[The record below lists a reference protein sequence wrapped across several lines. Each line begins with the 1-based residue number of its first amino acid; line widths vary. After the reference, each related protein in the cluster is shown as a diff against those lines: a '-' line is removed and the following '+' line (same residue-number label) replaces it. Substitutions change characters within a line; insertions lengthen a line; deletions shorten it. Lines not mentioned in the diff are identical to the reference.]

1 MKIRLFYFILAI
13 TSSMLIKSC
22 SPGSDSFIKPREM
35 NMKADWV
42 KAHLLDSNGLIPFS
56 FLYDGKLSSELLKHW
71 QKNIRT
77 SNLDSNR
84 TQYDITWTEFNSGL
98 EVKCVAVE
106 YSDFPAVEW
115 TLFFK
120 NKGDNNTKVLKEI
133 QGLDSKF
140 CSEKRGEYILHH
152 SRGDVNRK
160 ESYAPLA
167 DTLRTGNSLR
177 FSPPGGRPTSHAFPY
192 FNLQT
197 PDGGVFVAIGWPG
210 QWAAE
215 FTKDKNS
222 GIHITAGQELT
233 NMYLNPGE
241 TVRTPLI
248 VQLFWSGT
256 DVLHSHNMW
265 RRWMLKHNLPQPD
278 GNPLKPQLQACSSH
292 QYNEMVD
299 ADEES
304 QKAFIDGYLNKGIKL
319 DYWWMDAGWYPCKG
333 RWLNT
338 GTWEPDTTRF
348 PEGLRPVSDFAHDRN
363 VKIIVWFE
371 PERIGDAGSWLGK
384 NHPEWLL
391 GGKILNLGNP
401 SVVKWAVDHFSDFIT
416 NQGVDLYRQDFNIDP
431 LEYWRNNDSIDR
443 QGFTENLY
451 VQGFLAYWDGLL
463 KRHPGMLI
471 DACAGGGRRNDLETM
486 RRAVPLLR
494 SDYIFEPVGQQGHT
508 YGMASWIPFFGTG
521 VAPDCFSVYNFRS
534 CATLAPILCYD
545 VRPGSNGDFA
555 LIANLVKQWRETSHY
570 LLGDYYPLLPYNIN
584 DDSWLAWQFYNPEEG
599 KGIIQAFRRE
609 KNDET
614 FMVFR
619 LKGLN
624 PSKQY
629 WVAGIDLQRE
639 EKYSGKTLME
649 KGLRIDISHK
659 PGSALIKYSIIR

>member
-140 CSEKRGEYILHH
+140 CSEKTGEYILHH

-319 DYWWMDAGWYPCKG
+319 DYWWMDAGWY
-333 RWLNT
+333 
-338 GTWEPDTTRF
+338 
-348 PEGLRPVSDFAHDRN
+348 
-363 VKIIVWFE
+363 
-371 PERIGDAGSWLGK
+371 
-384 NHPEWLL
+384 
-391 GGKILNLGNP
+391 
-401 SVVKWAVDHFSDFIT
+401 
-416 NQGVDLYRQDFNIDP
+416 
-431 LEYWRNNDSIDR
+431 
-443 QGFTENLY
+443 
-451 VQGFLAYWDGLL
+451 LARADG
-463 KRHPGMLI
+463 
-471 DACAGGGRRNDLETM
+471 
-486 RRAVPLLR
+486 
-494 SDYIFEPVGQQGHT
+494 
-508 YGMASWIPFFGTG
+508 
-521 VAPDCFSVYNFRS
+521 
-534 CATLAPILCYD
+534 
-545 VRPGSNGDFA
+545 
-555 LIANLVKQWRETSHY
+555 
-570 LLGDYYPLLPYNIN
+570 
-584 DDSWLAWQFYNPEEG
+584 
-599 KGIIQAFRRE
+599 
-609 KNDET
+609 
-614 FMVFR
+614 
-619 LKGLN
+619 
-624 PSKQY
+624 
-629 WVAGIDLQRE
+629 
-639 EKYSGKTLME
+639 
-649 KGLRIDISHK
+649 
-659 PGSALIKYSIIR
+659 